1 MLKVGLT
8 GGIGSGKTTVSDLFK
23 SLAIDVIDTDVIA
36 HQLINTDHGVSQQV
50 VDAFGEGIIAANGVI
65 DRKKLAA
72 LVFENKANKQKLENI
87 LHPEIRREVNHQINN
102 LGAQKTP
109 PAYII
114 IVIPLLFETDFHY
127 LIDSVL
133 VVTADEETRVAR
145 VVQRDSR
152 SEDEIRS
159 IIAHQVNDTV
169 RHNAAD
175 HIIYNHGSIAELAPQ
190 ITDLHAK
197 YLRLA
202 KTEQ

>member
-23 SLAIDVIDTDVIA
+23 SLKIDVIDTDVIA
-36 HQLINTDHGVSQQV
+36 HELINTSPDVSQEV
-50 VDAFGEGIIAANGVI
+50 VDAFGEDILDANGVI

-72 LVFENKANKQKLENI
+72 FVFENKANKKKLENI
-87 LHPEIRREVNHQINN
+87 LHPKIRREVNRQINK
-102 LGAQKTP
+102 LGSQRTP

-114 IVIPLLFETDFHY
+114 IVIPLLFETDFPY
-127 LIDSVL
+127 LIDNVL
-133 VVTADEETRVAR
+133 VVTADEETRIAR
-145 VVQRDSR
+145 VKQRDSR

-159 IIAHQVNDTV
+159 IIAHQVDDSV

-175 HIIYNHGSIAELAPQ
+175 DIIYNNGGITELESQ
-190 ITDLHAK
+190 INDLHAK

-202 KTEQ
+202 KT

>member
-36 HQLINTDHGVSQQV
+36 HELINTDHEVSQEV
-50 VDAFGEGIIAANGVI
+50 VEAFGKDIIEANGVI

-72 LVFENKANKQKLENI
+72 FVFENKANKQKLENI
-87 LHPEIRREVNHQINN
+87 LHPKIRHEVNHQINK
-102 LGAQKTP
+102 LDSQKTP

-114 IVIPLLFETDFHY
+114 IVIPLLFETDFQY
-127 LIDSVL
+127 LIDNVL
-133 VVTADEETRVAR
+133 VVTADEGTRVAR
-145 VVQRDSR
+145 VKQRDSR

-175 HIIYNHGSIAELAPQ
+175 HIIYNNGSIAELEPQ
-190 ITDLHAK
+190 INDLHAK

-202 KTEQ
+202 KT